1 MPSDYSPAVTKTG
14 DAVGQIQKA
23 LLHRG
28 LVIPEHNHDGGLVKG
43 PEILHQ
49 GAEGRVGLARQGEVL
64 LRHGVL
70 PRRVGYGDLRRVVRH
85 GIAAVV
91 LDGDVEQEQR
101 LPFLLV
107 LKLPD
112 NLFKVG
118 LVADVAVLEGL
129 GHIHVVAALVG
140 VEAQPGVGPVS
151 LPRGPLPGVE
161 GQGGIAL
168 RLQNGGQGGGGPQHI
183 LLVGDAARGQE
194 GHGVAGEELE
204 LGVAGAAAK
213 RGNVEHAA
221 LQSVGQV
228 LEELRALIVRMQ
240 VLVDG
245 EIREGLVHDGDD
257 RGLFLIKLR
266 DGLRAL
272 NACSLVGIILVRV
285 VRNELLSLVHVI
297 ILGHGRLDGLG
308 ARDKAGQE
316 TLTVVALKR
325 TPGINLNA
333 KRVVIIDQRHVG
345 THARQACDA
354 HHKVDEQRAAIAA
367 IALGTKHSG
376 HAAQLHGDGHERH
389 AIQTEGRQ
397 DVGVA
402 SAGNGHRGRQGGNV
416 TRSDGHRL
424 EGDDEILDD
433 AQNAHEHGDDRG
445 RGMTALGD
453 EEHPGHDGGN
463 ERPLEQQAKRIHPQQ
478 VVIAGDLQ
486 PQRRARARQEQQ
498 NHARDERMGEAA
510 GRTRDL
516 QQALAHQ
523 IALKIK
529 PGATRKNRVEDKRR
543 QHVVG
548 DAAHCRVEPYSKLQ
562 HGEKNNRK
570 HGRSA
575 CGARVLVQ
583 GAYLADGQGDRCR
596 KGNKGDDG
604 YEHTDPS
611 LLGMPRAAACGRS
624 LLRTC

>member
-1 MPSDYSPAVTKTG
+1 MVLHGHVEDELRIGILVQHLQDLVIGRCVRHHAAKLLGVLEVLDGKEVVKAKRAVNVLAVPVSAMVGMDGRGVVTK
-14 DAVGQIQKA
+14 VLELLGQ
-23 LLHRG
+23 G
-28 LVIPEHNHDGGLVKG
+28 L
-43 PEILHQ
+43 
-49 GAEGRVGLARQGEVL
+49 GAGEVVDGVRIGARAQE
-64 LRHGVL
+64 RHGV
-70 PRRVGYGDLRRVVRH
+70 
-85 GIAAVV
+85 
-91 LDGDVEQEQR
+91 
-101 LPFLLV
+101 
-107 LKLPD
+107 
-112 NLFKVG
+112 
-118 LVADVAVLEGL
+118 
-129 GHIHVVAALVG
+129 
-140 VEAQPGVGPVS
+140 S
-151 LPRGPLPGVE
+151 
-161 GQGGIAL
+161 
-168 RLQNGGQGGGGPQHI
+168 
-183 LLVGDAARGQE
+183 
-194 GHGVAGEELE
+194 GEVFEF
-204 LGVAGAAAK
+204 GVAGAAAK